1 MATLR
6 HLGFGKYAVIG
17 DGNAVLHPGPMTK
30 DEAKQWI
37 ADRPVAMWAAAKRAA
52 MTDREYQRWLDQ
64 CIDKPINEEAAE
76 IQAILA
82 KRRDEDEVQILMR
95 IIGPALKAGKQA
107 TRRERR
113 MVRPLARQPQPAAGS
128 VSAAGPSGTGV

>member
-30 DEAKQWI
+30 EEAKTWI
-37 ADRPVAMWAAAKRAA
+37 ADRPVAIQASAKKAA
-52 MTDREYQRWLDQ
+52 MTDREYQRWLDE
-64 CIDKPINEEAAE
+64 CINQPINEEAAE

-82 KRRDEDEVQILMR
+82 KRRDEDEVAILMR
-95 IIGPALKAGKQA
+95 VIGPALKAGKQA

-113 MVRPLARQPQPAAGS
+113 MVRPLARQPQPNAG
-128 VSAAGPSGTGV
+128 ATQGAQT